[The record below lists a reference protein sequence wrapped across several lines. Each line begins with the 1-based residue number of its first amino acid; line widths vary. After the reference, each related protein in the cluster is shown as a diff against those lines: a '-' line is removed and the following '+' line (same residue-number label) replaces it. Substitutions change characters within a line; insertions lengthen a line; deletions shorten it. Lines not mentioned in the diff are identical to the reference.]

1 MWFFALNYATGPGH
15 ADHVDKNG
23 ARVNPKGKPYLD
35 PLFRQPTAV
44 PDTLES
50 HGGED
55 VGVYA
60 SGPYSHV
67 SSNEPMVIIIQN
79 SSFLLQLFT
88 GVYEQNYLHHAMAYA
103 TCLGPKEYLKNPHC
117 TDGATVNKM
126 SPMFILT
133 AFGLSAV
140 IAIVMGGH
148 QYWN

>member
-67 SSNEPMVIIIQN
+67 SSNEPMMMIIIKIL
-79 SSFLLQLFT
+79 SFSCSPVFMSKTTCTMQWLT
-88 GVYEQNYLHHAMAYA
+88 PHA
-103 TCLGPKEYLKNPHC
+103 
-117 TDGATVNKM
+117 
-126 SPMFILT
+126 
-133 AFGLSAV
+133 
-140 IAIVMGGH
+140 
-148 QYWN
+148 